1 MTVKTTV
8 NWLGTIGKVDV
19 SDGVISHVPVL
30 AETATQFDGVSPQEP
45 VSIAKSN
52 IEFEAGTIFFEV
64 FLQEPKNSCQL
75 VLNMDQ
81 EILIFIGLN
90 VFNNAYGIALFQKN
104 QWTTAASAAL
114 GDHPPTQKWIPL
126 EIRVMG
132 SVIQL
137 FVSGVRVCTTSQPVY
152 KTQLGIFFRGVTPV
166 QVRNFRVESEKPA
179 AFIVMQ
185 FTDEYNSL
193 YQDVIKPTCESFGYS
208 VVRGDDPNLNGPIID
223 DITRSIRESSIV
235 IADITLD
242 NPNVFYEV
250 GYSHALTKPT
260 ILLSD
265 RKRGKL
271 PFDVSGFRTLFYD
284 NTIGGKG
291 VVEAS
296 LKKHL
301 QSLQV

>member
-1 MTVKTTV
+1 MTV

-52 IEFEAGTIFFEV
+52 IEFEAGTISFEV
-64 FLQEPKNSCQL
+64 LLQEPKNSCQV
-75 VLNMDQ
+75 VLNTGQ
-81 EILIFIGLN
+81 EIQIFIGLN
-90 VFNNAYGIALFQKN
+90 VGNNAYGIALFQKN
-104 QWTTAASAAL
+104 QWTIPAFAAL
-114 GDHPPTQKWIPL
+114 GTNPPAQIWIPL
-126 EIRVMG
+126 EIRVKG
-132 SVIQL
+132 SSIQL

-166 QVRNFRVESEKPA
+166 QVRKFIVKPVKPT

-185 FTDEYNSL
+185 FTDEYNAL
-193 YQDVIKPTCESFGYS
+193 YQDVIRPTCESFGYS

-235 IADITLD
+235 IADITPD